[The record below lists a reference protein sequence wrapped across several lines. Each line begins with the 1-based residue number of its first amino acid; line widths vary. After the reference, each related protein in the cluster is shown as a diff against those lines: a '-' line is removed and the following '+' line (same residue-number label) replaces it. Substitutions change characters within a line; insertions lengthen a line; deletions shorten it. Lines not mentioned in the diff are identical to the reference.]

1 MKTVE
6 NYLMD
11 HTKFGEQ
18 TKEIISLYNIL
29 WRLVEDDYPPS
40 EVTLDSIEEILEKRP
55 SDIWF
60 LRQDK

>member
-11 HTKFGEQ
+11 HAKFGEQ

-40 EVTLDSIEEILEKRP
+40 EVTVDSIEEILEKRP